1 MGNVIELVARER
13 TYTGKEVA
21 SMLGI
26 GASTLRKWS
35 MLLEQHGYWFLRD
48 SQNRREYR
56 QIDVAALQRFYRLT
70 KDQLFPQEE
79 AAHMIVSHQPPDAA
93 RKESAA
99 TLAPAPVPV
108 PAPAPASIPMPVH
121 VPNTEQWEAKL
132 QALASHVQQQDIAHH
147 ALMERMEKQ
156 EAYIRSSLKERDRRL
171 TKAMNDILDAKVQLA
186 RMQQERQK
194 SSLWHRLFRLH

>member
-21 SMLGI
+21 SILGI

-99 TLAPAPVPV
+99 TLAPAHV
-108 PAPAPASIPMPVH
+108 PASAPTSMPTPVH
-121 VPNTEQWEAKL
+121 VPNSEQWEAKL

-147 ALMERMEKQ
+147 ALLERMEKQ

-186 RMQQERQK
+186 KMQQEQQK

>member
-79 AAHMIVSHQPPDAA
+79 AAHMIVSHQPPDAT
-93 RKESAA
+93 RKEVAA
-99 TLAPAPVPV
+99 ALAPAPVSS
-108 PAPAPASIPMPVH
+108 ASVPVH
-121 VPNTEQWEAKL
+121 VPPHTEQWEAKL

-147 ALMERMEKQ
+147 ALVERVEKQ
-156 EAYIRSSLKERDRRL
+156 EAYIRTSLKERDRRL
-171 TKAMNDILDAKVQLA
+171 TKAMNDILDTKMQLA
-186 RMQQERQK
+186 KIQQERQK

>member
-79 AAHMIVSHQPPDAA
+79 AAHMIVSHQSPDAT

-99 TLAPAPVPV
+99 TLAPAPVP
-108 PAPAPASIPMPVH
+108 APAPASIPMPVYA
-121 VPNTEQWEAKL
+121 PNTEQWEAKL
-132 QALASHVQQQDIAHH
+132 QTLASHVQQQDIAHH
-147 ALMERMEKQ
+147 ALLERMEKQ

>member
-13 TYTGKEVA
+13 TYSGREVA
-21 SMLGI
+21 DLLGI

-79 AAHMIVSHQPPDAA
+79 AALMIVSHEVGLPVRMETAVA
-93 RKESAA
+93 
-99 TLAPAPVPV
+99 LAPPV
-108 PAPAPASIPMPVH
+108 PAPVS
-121 VPNTEQWEAKL
+121 NNRLEEKL
-132 QALASHVQQQDIAHH
+132 HALAAHVQHQEAAH
-147 ALMERMEKQ
+147 LELLERFEKQ
-156 EAYIRSSLKERDRRL
+156 EAYIRSNLKERDRRL
-171 TKAMNDILDAKVQLA
+171 MKAMNDIMDAKLQLA
-186 RMQQERQK
+186 KIKDEQRK
-194 SSLWHRLFRLH
+194 TSIWHKLFRLH